1 MTTRT
6 TAAKAAA
13 DKTAADV
20 TNVVQEATAKVE
32 TFVADTQKTVTEQFE
47 KLSKGF
53 EGLTTFG
60 QENVD
65 AIVKSSEIAA
75 KAAEGIG
82 TEISA
87 YSKKAF
93 EDGVAAAQDFA
104 SAKTLTELF
113 EKQTSYAQTAFEGFV
128 SQATKM
134 NEIYVAAAK
143 DITAPLGARVS
154 AATEALKS
162 LQRSD
167 RYVDRGRCSS
177 LAARDGES
185 TELTPATSCR
195 RGFFAFT
202 GAARGVPAPLF
213 SNPADRIYWADRAAP
228 VRALD
233 LRMTA
238 SDQKSP
244 GGSAGVLTKT
254 RTKTQR
260 PPLYKVMLLNDDYTP
275 MEFVVHVLE
284 RFFGIN
290 HQQAVEIML
299 TVHRKGLAVV
309 GVFSFEIAETKVT
322 QVMDYARRN
331 QHPLQCT
338 MEKE

>member
-6 TAAKAAA
+6 TAAKAA
-13 DKTAADV
+13 DKTAADL

-104 SAKTLTELF
+104 SAKTMTELF
-113 EKQTSYAQTAFEGFV
+113 EKQTSYAQSAFEGFV

-154 AATEALKS
+154 SGHRGAEVV
-162 LQRSD
+162 QRLI
-167 RYVDRGRCSS
+167 G
-177 LAARDGES
+177 
-185 TELTPATSCR
+185 TS
-195 RGFFAFT
+195 
-202 GAARGVPAPLF
+202 P
-213 SNPADRIYWADRAAP
+213 
-228 VRALD
+228 RAL
-233 LRMTA
+233 LL
-238 SDQKSP
+238 P
-244 GGSAGVLTKT
+244 GGP
-254 RTKTQR
+254 QR
-260 PPLYKVMLLNDDYTP
+260 RAY
-275 MEFVVHVLE
+275 
-284 RFFGIN
+284 
-290 HQQAVEIML
+290 
-299 TVHRKGLAVV
+299 
-309 GVFSFEIAETKVT
+309 
-322 QVMDYARRN
+322 
-331 QHPLQCT
+331 
-338 MEKE
+338 